1 MKDQGRRRFTAEF
14 KNQAVELALAGRPVA
29 ELAEELEV
37 GTSLLYN
44 WISNART
51 APNAPQPT
59 QLGSGA
65 LRAVGEEGGADE
77 LRRLREEISTL
88 RQENLILKKAAVI
101 LGTEAQ
107 PRITR

>member
-1 MKDQGRRRFTAEF
+1 MKDQERRKFTAEF
-14 KNQAVELALAGRPVA
+14 KAQAVELALAGRPVA
-29 ELAEELEV
+29 ELAEELEI
-37 GTSLLYN
+37 GTSLLYQ
-44 WISNART
+44 WVRIAR
-51 APNAPQPT
+51 AKPGVPQPT

-77 LRRLREEISTL
+77 LRRLRDENFTL
-88 RQENLILKKAAVI
+88 RQENIILKKAAVI